1 MRSSK
6 REYHPTAVF
15 KLTKRGACKYWNMV
29 KIMIF
34 ILRVLHMTIMK
45 SFNGL
50 RHYSS
55 LLAHRLEDL
64 SRSLNRQAE
73 VAMRSITL
81 ASRHQKAHAV

>member
-1 MRSSK
+1 MQIL
-6 REYHPTAVF
+6 EYGENNDFHFTS
-15 KLTKRGACKYWNMV
+15 TS
-29 KIMIF
+29 
-34 ILRVLHMTIMK
+34 HDTTMK